1 MIMTSHLVGETAA
14 VATSALWTICSIF
27 FASAARRI
35 GALGVNAY
43 RIAMAVAMLGIA
55 HLIVYG
61 TVVPRADSSQWFYL
75 GLSGVMGLA
84 LGDFGYFGMLAL
96 IGPRRGLIMTALVPI
111 FSSVTAYYLLGET
124 LAAWD
129 MVGIGVTLCGVSLVI
144 LEREDHSSTYYVPR
158 KQKIYGYLCGFGG
171 ALGQGLGLVVSKYGM
186 LVAGGQGT
194 PPLNPLSTT
203 FLRMI
208 VAAAF
213 VWIAVAGFGKL
224 PVVLARRK
232 ETGAI
237 KRTFAG
243 AVTGPFVGVWLSM
256 VAVTYAV
263 AGVASTL
270 MSLMPVMV
278 IPLVWILFKEKT
290 GWRGILGAAIAV
302 AGVAVLFLV

>member
-1 MIMTSHLVGETAA
+1 
-14 VATSALWTICSIF
+14 
-27 FASAARRI
+27 
-35 GALGVNAY
+35 
-43 RIAMAVAMLGIA
+43 MAVVMLGIT
-55 HLIVYG
+55 HLLVHG
-61 TVVPRADSSQWFYL
+61 TVMPHADPSQWFYL

-124 LAAWD
+124 LAVWD
-129 MVGIGVTLCGVSLVI
+129 MIGIGITLWGVSLVI
-144 LEREDHSSTYYVPR
+144 LEREDHSSIYYVPR
-158 KQKIYGYLCGFGG
+158 KQKVYGYLCGFGG
-171 ALGQGLGLVVSKYGM
+171 ALGQGVGLVVSKYGM
-186 LVAGGQGT
+186 LVAGGKGT

-203 FLRMI
+203 LLRMI

-213 VWIAVAGFGKL
+213 VWATIAIFGKL
-224 PVVLARRK
+224 PGILAKRK
-232 ETGAI
+232 ERRAI

-243 AVTGPFVGVWLSM
+243 AVTGPFLGVWLSM
-256 VAVTYAV
+256 VGVTYAV

-278 IPLVWILFKEKT
+278 IPLVWVLYREKT

-302 AGVAVLFLV
+302 AGVAILFLV

>member
-1 MIMTSHLVGETAA
+1 MAANLIGESAA

-27 FASAARRI
+27 FAAAARRI
-35 GALGVNAY
+35 GALSVNAY
-43 RIAMAVAMLGIA
+43 RIAMAVVLLGVT
-55 HLIVYG
+55 HLFVYG
-61 TVVPRADSSQWFYL
+61 TVVPQASSSQWFYL
-75 GLSGVMGLA
+75 GMSGVMGLA

-124 LAAWD
+124 LAISD
-129 MVGIGVTLCGVSLVI
+129 VIGIGVTLWGVSLVV
-144 LEREDHSSTYYVPR
+144 LEREDHASAFYVPR

-171 ALGQGLGLVVSKYGM
+171 ALGQGVGLVVSKYGM
-186 LVAGGQGT
+186 LVAGGEGT
-194 PPLNPLSTT
+194 QPLNPLSTT
-203 FLRMI
+203 LLRMI

-213 VWIAVAGFGKL
+213 VWVTVAVFRKL
-224 PVVLARRK
+224 PGVLARRRD
-232 ETGAI
+232 GWAI
-237 KRTFAG
+237 RRTFAG

-278 IPLVWILFKEKT
+278 IPLVWILYREKT

-302 AGVAVLFLV
+302 TGVAILFLA

>member
-1 MIMTSHLVGETAA
+1 MPTNIIGESAA

-35 GALGVNAY
+35 GALSVNGY
-43 RIAMAVAMLGIA
+43 RIAMAVVLLGIT
-55 HLIVYG
+55 HLLVYG
-61 TVVPRADSSQWFYL
+61 TVVPQASSSQWFYL

-111 FSSVTAYYLLGET
+111 FSSVTAYHLLGET
-124 LAAWD
+124 LGVYD
-129 MVGIGVTLCGVSLVI
+129 TIGIGVTLWGVSLVI
-144 LEREDHSSTYYVPR
+144 LEREDHGSEFYVPR
-158 KQKIYGYLCGFGG
+158 KQKVYGYLCGFGG
-171 ALGQGLGLVVSKYGM
+171 ALGQGVGLVVSKYGM
-186 LVAGGQGT
+186 LVAGGEGAQ
-194 PPLNPLSTT
+194 PLNPLSTT
-203 FLRMI
+203 LLRMI
-208 VAAAF
+208 VAAVF
-213 VWIAVAGFGKL
+213 VWVAVAVFGKL
-224 PVVLARRK
+224 PGVMASRK
-232 ETGAI
+232 DGGAI

-278 IPLVWILFKEKT
+278 IPLVWILYRERT

-302 AGVAVLFLV
+302 AGVAILFLA